1 MVSRITGRGW
11 LLLVLLTLG
20 SGFTWCAEDDTPGPT
35 LAQAIAQLSEAQ
47 AQLQSAGAAANVV
60 LPSGL
65 TDVLIVRRTI
75 AADWQR
81 RIEAKAIAA
90 DDAGLRRFTAELT
103 TLVGGLQQLGNL
115 AQQLADAPRRFP
127 HCLAEPA
134 FTRYRA
140 LVGEALDQGMQ
151 AVIAGRLRDQV
162 APAMWFQRQSRHSTL
177 LLLIESGHLA
187 DERYALLPRDDR
199 WLSEYRDHLLLTRTT
214 LERRLEQAE
223 DEDSYRHQ
231 AVLDAYTRLLDRRVQ
246 VLQRIA
252 ECELPADAPEV
263 VTYRRASDAQ
273 IAALGRLVGLAQG
286 KPSEDEEHYRREERE
301 HRQLA
306 RAEQLGEFAEQWL
319 TFARENQA
327 TVTSVN
333 ELLAEAPAELALT
346 ARTTRAAFT
355 HTQQNAQLAFA
366 RAVEAGDLSAAL
378 VAKQAMEH
386 VSQQANRQLPSL
398 EEDLAIAERETAW
411 RKHAKDPAIAEKLRE
426 WDQRRALALA
436 ARRAAEDAA
445 DAALA
450 ASHAA
455 ERAQLLSDE
464 AQDHAAT
471 LQDAADLQD
480 LSELMEALDE
490 MVELRAGAA
499 PQQ

>member
-1 MVSRITGRGW
+1 MACTITGRRW
-11 LLLVLLTLG
+11 LLALLMLSSAFTL
-20 SGFTWCAEDDTPGPT
+20 WADDDTPRPT
-35 LAQAIAQLSEAQ
+35 LAQVIAQLSEAQ

-90 DDAGLRRFTAELT
+90 DDAGLLRFTAELA
-103 TLVGGLQQLGNL
+103 TLVAGLQQLGNL
-115 AQQLADAPRRFP
+115 AQQLGDAPRRFP

-134 FTRYRA
+134 FARYRA

-162 APAMWFQRQSRHSTL
+162 TPATWFQRQSRHSTL

-187 DERYALLPRDDR
+187 DERYGMLPRDDR
-199 WLSEYRDHLLLTRTT
+199 WLVEYREHLLLTRTT
-214 LERRLEQAE
+214 VERRLEQAE

-252 ECELPADAPEV
+252 ECELSADAPEV
-263 VTYRRASDAQ
+263 VTYRRASDTH

-286 KPSEDEEHYRREERE
+286 KAGDDDEHYLREERE
-301 HRQLA
+301 HRQLV
-306 RAEQLGEFAEQWL
+306 RAEQMGEFADQWL
-319 TFARENQA
+319 TFARQSQD

-333 ELLAEAPAELALT
+333 DLLGEAPAELAL
-346 ARTTRAAFT
+346 AARAAREAFSQAQ
-355 HTQQNAQLAFA
+355 HNAQLAFA
-366 RAVEAGDLSAAL
+366 RAVEADDLSAAL
-378 VAKQAMEH
+378 AAKQVMEH
-386 VSQQANRQLPSL
+386 VCQQANRQLPCL
-398 EEDLAIAERETAW
+398 EEDLAIAERDKAW
-411 RKHAKDPAIAEKLRE
+411 RVHAKDPAIAEKLRE

-450 ASHAA
+450 ASHTA
-455 ERAQLLSDE
+455 ERAQLLSDQ

-471 LQDAADLQD
+471 LQNAADQHD
-480 LSELMEALDE
+480 LLELMEALDE

-499 PQQ
+499 PP